1 MKHEKIKKLSILA
14 MLCAFA
20 YVVVVVA
27 RIPVIM
33 FLKYEP
39 KDVIITFGGFLYGPV
54 AALLISAVASFLEMI
69 TISETGWIGFVMNVL
84 STASFACVASLIY
97 KKKHTLSGAVWGL
110 ITGTASMILV
120 MIAWNYLLTP
130 LYMGTPRADVATMLL
145 PVFLPFNALKG
156 TLNSAL
162 VLLLYR
168 PLITGLRAANL
179 FPRSEV
185 IQKPKTSSKI
195 ILWIVAA
202 LLVAACVLAIL
213 HYNGI
218 L

>member
-14 MLCAFA
+14 MLCALA

-54 AALLISAVASFLEMI
+54 AALLISAVVSFLEMI
-69 TISETGWIGFVMNVL
+69 VMNVL
-84 STASFACVASLIY
+84 STAAFACVASLIY
-97 KKKHTLSGAVWGL
+97 KKKHTLSGAVLGL
-110 ITGTASMILV
+110 LAGTASMILV

-130 LYMGTPRADVATMLL
+130 LYMGTPRADIATMLL

-162 VLLLYR
+162 VLLFYR

-202 LLVAACVLAIL
+202 LLVAACILAIL